1 MADVRRCRIEDFADV
16 LALLHQ
22 LWPGESLDEDAL
34 SVVYRRG
41 LASDAQVYLCATE
54 GERVIGFGSL
64 SLKSSL
70 WQRGYLGHVDEL
82 VVDGGHRGRGLG
94 TRLLNEL
101 VALARQRG
109 CRRLELDSALH
120 REAAHRLY
128 ERLGFENRAYLFSKR
143 L

>member
-1 MADVRRCRIEDFADV
+1 MADVRRCRAKDFADV
-16 LALLHQ
+16 LALLLQ
-22 LWPGESLDEDAL
+22 LWPGEPLDGDAL
-34 SVVYRRG
+34 AATYSRG
-41 LASDAQVYLCATE
+41 LASDEQVYLCATD

-70 WQRGYLGHVDEL
+70 WQQGYLGHVDEL
-82 VVDGGHRGRGLG
+82 VVDGGHRGRGVG
-94 TRLLNEL
+94 TRLLEEL
-101 VALARQRG
+101 IAQARRQG
-109 CRRLELDSALH
+109 CRRVELDSAFH

>member
-22 LWPGESLDEDAL
+22 LWPGEPLRGYAL

-41 LASDAQVYLCATE
+41 LASDAQAYLCATE
-54 GERVIGFGSL
+54 GGRVIGFGSL
-64 SLKSSL
+64 SLKNSL

-82 VVDGGHRGRGLG
+82 VVDGGHRGRGVG

-101 VALARQRG
+101 VAPARQRG
-109 CRRLELDSALH
+109 CRRLEVDSAPH

-128 ERLGFENRAYLFSKR
+128 ERLGFESRAYLFSKR